1 MRKLGLIL
9 TGVCLVVLLGL
20 TGCAGKEKKTDAQGK
35 ESGTVPVLTEEDFHP
50 GNATV
55 FQTEKG
61 YYYYGA
67 REPGFRYY
75 DSATGKDMYLC
86 NKPECRHDGNE
97 FCVATNEK
105 YVIERVGMY
114 GGRLWATAV
123 EETDTQFL
131 FHLISVAPDGSE
143 LNEYVTYL
151 TIEKTGVIPGS
162 HMGGSQLFLHRNVAL
177 IPLGLMGDDGTGTT
191 KYYGATVIRLD
202 TKEVTY
208 LDEEPFSVEYEPI
221 SNITAHGDYF
231 YYCRKEGKKTVL
243 HRYNIKDGSDEIH
256 KLLVGFQGNYIVQDD
271 NTIVYTKS
279 GNYELCVFHRETGQN
294 EEKVKLTEK
303 QTVFYSDGTTGEQDV
318 PYEAVD
324 IKTDGEYI
332 YVRDQYVRKVQHD
345 EDFNEVAAWEE
356 ADIHIF
362 DRELREVAWLNMAEV
377 MKEYA
382 KELRSDTEDFYY
394 YFNRYM
400 YYEKDAV
407 YCMLHNVRDTSGDP
421 VYRCTRESFL
431 SGNPDFE
438 LAMIYK

>member
-1 MRKLGLIL
+1 MRKGMA
-9 TGVCLVVLLGL
+9 VLLLALCMTVL
-20 TGCAGKEKKTDAQGK
+20 TGCGEKEKKTDAQEK
-35 ESGTVPVLTEEDFHP
+35 EFENVPVLAEEDFKP

-75 DSATGKDMYLC
+75 DIATGKDMYLC

-97 FCVATNEK
+97 FCVATNDK
-105 YVIERVGMY
+105 YVIERGGMY
-114 GGRLWATAV
+114 GDRLFATAI

-143 LNEYVTYL
+143 LNEYVNYL

-162 HMGGSQLFLHRNVAL
+162 HMGGNQLFLHRNVAL

-191 KYYGATVIRLD
+191 KYYGAAVIRLD

-208 LDEEPFSVEYEPI
+208 LDEEPFSVEYEQVTD
-221 SNITAHGDYF
+221 ITAHGDYF

-243 HRYNIKDGSDEIH
+243 HRYNIKDGSDEGH
-256 KLLVGFQGNYIVQDD
+256 KLLVGFKGNYIVQDE

-294 EEKVKLTEK
+294 EEKVKLTRQQK
-303 QTVFYSDGTTGEQDV
+303 VIYSDGVLGEQDGL
-318 PYEAVD
+318 YDAVD

-332 YVRDQYVRKVQHD
+332 YVRDQYARMVQHD
-345 EDFNEVAAWEE
+345 ENYNEVAAWEE
-356 ADIHIF
+356 AYIQIF
-362 DRELREVAWLNMAEV
+362 DRELKEVACFNMAEV

-382 KELRSDTEDFYY
+382 KELRSDTDEFYS
-394 YFNRYM
+394 YFTREM

-407 YCMLHNVRDTSGDP
+407 YCVLHNVRDTSGDP

-431 SGNPDFE
+431 SGEPEFE